1 MIYVSI
7 KGPIGRFRERGLPH
21 EKITG
26 SMLAASRSTSSHGCV
41 SFCNLWLLA
50 GVEWLPGAARQV

>member
-1 MIYVSI
+1 MIFYSA
-7 KGPIGRFRERGLPH
+7 KRPIGRFGERGLPP
-21 EKITG
+21 EKIKG